1 MQNIHNG
8 MVTNFTFIIS
18 WTKHVNYLEPGHII
32 LSRVRHWDTWG
43 GCLRSKAQ
51 VLTEVLQL
59 FLAGRCRL
67 EVTSGTIRARC
78 LPRVYQWNIHP
89 DTSASSWRNLFLPP
103 RFWEVWKG
111 DTPMLTLLCP
121 TCHLT
126 FMLDVSS
133 PATAVQSPPTLMPN
147 MMHCLNLRL
156 RTLAREKKQS
166 RSGQRVVSVPLKSVE
181 SCNLRILS
189 NVQVTQL

>member
-1 MQNIHNG
+1 MWSL
-8 MVTNFTFIIS
+8 VTLFC
-18 WTKHVNYLEPGHII
+18 LE
-32 LSRVRHWDTWG
+32 LDTWG

-89 DTSASSWRNLFLPP
+89 DTSASSWRGLFLPP
-103 RFWEVWKG
+103 HFWEVWKG

-147 MMHCLNLRL
+147 MMHCLNLWL
-156 RTLAREKKQS
+156 RTWAREKKSSQGAVKELLQCS
-166 RSGQRVVSVPLKSVE
+166 PEINGELEFEDFVGCSS
-181 SCNLRILS
+181 
-189 NVQVTQL
+189 